1 MNAHIPETS
10 VADLSAV
17 CHKYHVSELA
27 LFGSAARGEMRADS
41 DLDFLVE
48 FEPQARV
55 GFLTLAG
62 LSRELSSLLHCPVD
76 LVPKQGL
83 KAIIREQVLT
93 EAQVVFAARQTV
105 SRRGVVA

>member
-10 VADLSAV
+10 VADLSAL
-17 CHKYHVSELA
+17 CHKYHVRELA
-27 LFGSAARGEMRADS
+27 LFGSAARSEMRADS

-62 LSRELSSLLHCPVD
+62 LSEELSELLNHPVD
-76 LVPKQGL
+76 LVPKAGL
-83 KAIIREQVLT
+83 KRSIRQQVLA
-93 EAQVVFAARQTV
+93 EAEVIYAA
-105 SRRGVVA
+105 